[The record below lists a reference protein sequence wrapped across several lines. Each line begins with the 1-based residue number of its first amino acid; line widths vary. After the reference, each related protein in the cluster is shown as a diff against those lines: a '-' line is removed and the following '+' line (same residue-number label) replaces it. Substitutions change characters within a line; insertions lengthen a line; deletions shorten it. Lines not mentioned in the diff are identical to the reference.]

1 MQVIEPPRPGGRRRY
16 TAQEKLSFLQ
26 EAEAPGSSISAVA
39 RRYGIAP
46 SQLFRWRHFR
56 NEGTLTSLGAGGAVV
71 VPESELRALQ
81 AQVRELQR
89 LLGKKTL
96 EAEILREAIE
106 IGRQKNCSRARR
118 CPARTVPGEAPRRG
132 DGGSPIEPGGASETA
147 RAQEAAAAGGRHL
160 AVAADP

>member
-1 MQVIEPPRPGGRRRY
+1 RIPDEVQVIEPPRPGGRRRY

-71 VPESELRALQ
+71 VPESELRARI
-81 AQVRELQR
+81 RELPDGR
-89 LLGKKTL
+89 PSYGYRRTTALLQGKTL
-96 EAEILREAIE
+96 GIVGLGNIGSRVAE
-106 IGRQKNCSRARR
+106 IGRAFGMKVIAGSRPDGQK
-118 CPARTVPGEAPRRG
+118 
-132 DGGSPIEPGGASETA
+132 
-147 RAQEAAAAGGRHL
+147 
-160 AVAADP
+160 